1 MSRLRHATRLWW
13 GSEREYPRTSLT
25 LLGLG
30 CDETDGLHA
39 LTFQRG
45 ELRLGSTDKI
55 FYIDEIIF
63 RFQLL
68 ILLEFSARYVSQSAD
83 V

>member
-1 MSRLRHATRLWW
+1 MGRLGRATRLLWE
-13 GSEREYPRTSLT
+13 SEREYPRTGLT

-30 CDETDGLHA
+30 CYETDGLHA

-45 ELRLGSTDKI
+45 ELRFGSTNKI
-55 FYIDEIIF
+55 FYIDKIIF